1 LNQAVN
7 ANKIRAAELQP
18 FTTLLA
24 MSLTVREALVVE
36 TAASVAKITKAK
48 DVARKIRPII
58 ALALSVE
65 AAALWP

>member
-1 LNQAVN
+1 MNQAVN
-7 ANKIRAAELQP
+7 ANKIRAAVLQP

-24 MSLTVREALVVE
+24 KSLTAREALVVE

-48 DVARKIRPII
+48 AVASKIRSII
-58 ALALSVE
+58 ALALRVE